1 VGILDAV
8 IRALLYLCCI
18 ALAFFLILWVLSA
31 LGIALPPMVIVILR
45 IMFVLIAILVLMR
58 LFWPVF
64 SGYQWFPNRRNPP

>member
-1 VGILDAV
+1 MGIVDAV

-18 ALAFFLILWVLSA
+18 ALAFFLIIWVLGV
-31 LGIALPPMVIVILR
+31 LGIVLPPKVVSILMV
-45 IMFVLIAILVLMR
+45 MFTLIAILILIR